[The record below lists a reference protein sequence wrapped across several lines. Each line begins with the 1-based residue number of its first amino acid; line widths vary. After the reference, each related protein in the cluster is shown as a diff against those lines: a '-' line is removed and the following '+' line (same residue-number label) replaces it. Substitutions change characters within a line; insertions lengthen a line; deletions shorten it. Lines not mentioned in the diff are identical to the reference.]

1 MSAFRFTVK
10 LIAEA
15 FDIIHTVGNDN
26 SVAIQ
31 DTLDG
36 RVESCPSIFLS
47 SRGGVDIA
55 VQSKS
60 VVVDVLEFKTFNAR
74 FRGPLDAF
82 LEVLNELLA
91 AVRLARFGVAGE
103 EEELFVIE
111 TG

>member
-1 MSAFRFTVK
+1 M
-10 LIAEA
+10 IAET
-15 FDIIHTVGNDN
+15 FDVVHAIGDDDG
-26 SVAIQ
+26 VAIQ
-31 DTLDG
+31 DTLDS
-36 RVESCPSIFLS
+36 RVESCSSILFS
-47 SRGGVDIA
+47 SCGGVDIA

-91 AVRLARFGVAGE
+91 AVRLARFGEAGE
-103 EEELFVIE
+103 EEELFEIE